1 VSPPTR
7 RPLLSAAINP
17 ADADFIAQMGGN
29 RSAALR
35 RVVAAGVSALK
46 GETLAPEALQ
56 ELRELTER
64 MEATLRKTPT
74 GCWFAASP
82 AAMPEPDALEP
93 WDCVVMPHGLLVVA
107 PSGALSIDTAE
118 SRLVLQGAGHG
129 PITFEVEP
137 RDLIHLA
144 SHFTAAILE
153 QCEHPCRCE
162 LPLGMALV
170 RDQND
175 LIRLEIATGHA
186 ISLPLTLALAV
197 GAELTSLAVRA
208 VDVTCQ
214 RREALEQ
221 ALQEVGQ

>member
-1 VSPPTR
+1 
-7 RPLLSAAINP
+7 
-17 ADADFIAQMGGN
+17 MGGN

-35 RVVAAGVSALK
+35 RVVAAGVATLK
-46 GETLAPEALQ
+46 GATLPPEALQ

-93 WDCVVMPHGLLVVA
+93 WDCVAMPHGLLIVA
-107 PSGALSIDTAE
+107 PQQALTVDMAE
-118 SRLVLQGAGHG
+118 HRLVLQGPGHG

-144 SHFTAAILE
+144 SHFVAAILE

-162 LPLGMALV
+162 LPLGLTLV

-175 LIRLEIATGHA
+175 LIRLEIATGHS

-208 VDVTCQ
+208 VDLTCA

>member
-1 VSPPTR
+1 M
-7 RPLLSAAINP
+7 SAAID
-17 ADADFIAQMGGN
+17 ASDADFIAQMGGN

-35 RVVAAGVSALK
+35 RVVAAGVSTLK

-56 ELRELTER
+56 ELRQLTER
-64 MEATLRKTPT
+64 LEAITGKTPT

-82 AAMPEPDALEP
+82 AAMPCPDALEA
-93 WDCVVMPHGLLVVA
+93 WDAVVMPHGLLVVA

-129 PITFEVEP
+129 PVEMEVEP
-137 RDLIHLA
+137 RDLLYLA

-153 QCEHPCRCE
+153 QANEPGRCE
-162 LPLGMALV
+162 LPMGLAMV

-175 LIRLEIATGHA
+175 LIRLELPTGHSIA
-186 ISLPLTLALAV
+186 VPLTLALAV
-197 GAELTSLAVRA
+197 GAELTSLAVRS
-208 VDVTCQ
+208 VDATCQ